1 MRGLGFGLVLMLIG
15 GRAAAQSI
23 SAVVAHGFGT
33 PRVNEYRLSISA
45 HRAGP
50 AELRPFATVAT
61 QGPRGVGPMLAGVGA
76 DLIVPLS
83 SSAQPYLVGSV
94 SAGPFDLRRRLGLA
108 GWVGW
113 SAGAGYELVHLGPIG
128 VGVEARYQEFTR
140 GRVAGVSLGVRVGSA
155 LGRRPAA
162 DGRPVRTG
170 SATPAAPSVTPAR
183 RQPEAPWTPPSLA
196 TVAGPARVGAN
207 AVETALAVRGT
218 PYRWGG
224 SDTNGFDCSGLIQ
237 YAYGE
242 AGMALPRRS
251 VEQAA
256 AGRSVGTA
264 IADLA
269 PGDILVF
276 GREPGGPVTHV
287 GLYVGD
293 GRFIHSATGGT
304 QISRL
309 AADDPA
315 GRWWFAR
322 WNDSRRLY

>member
-1 MRGLGFGLVLMLIG
+1 MIFGLALALAWRG
-15 GRAAAQSI
+15 ASAQSI
-23 SAVVAHGFGT
+23 SAVAAHGFGT
-33 PRVNEYRLSISA
+33 PRVNEYRLSVWA
-45 HRAGP
+45 RQVGP
-50 AELRPFATVAT
+50 AQFRPFATVAT
-61 QGPRGVGPMLAGVGA
+61 QGPSGVGPMLAGVGA
-76 DLIVPLS
+76 DVIVPLS
-83 SSAQPYLVGSV
+83 ASAQPYLVASV

-113 SAGAGYELVHLGPIG
+113 SAGGGAELLRLGPVG

-140 GRVAGVSLGVRVGSA
+140 GNVAGVSLGLRVGAA
-155 LGRRPAA
+155 LGRRKSAEAVPVRPAA
-162 DGRPVRTG
+162 
-170 SATPAAPSVTPAR
+170 STPAPR
-183 RQPEAPWTPPSLA
+183 RTESPWTPPSLA
-196 TVAGPARVGAN
+196 TVSGPARVGAD

-224 SDTNGFDCSGLIQ
+224 TDTNGFDCSGLIQ
-237 YAYGE
+237 FAYGK
-242 AGMALPRRS
+242 AGMSVPRRS
-251 VEQAA
+251 VEQAT
-256 AGRSVGTA
+256 AGRSVGTE

>member
-1 MRGLGFGLVLMLIG
+1 MRTTCPGLILVLLG
-15 GRAAAQSI
+15 APASAQSV
-23 SAVVAHGFGT
+23 SAVAAHGFGT
-33 PRVNEYRLSISA
+33 PRVNEYRLSLWS

-50 AELRPFATVAT
+50 AQLRPFATVAT
-61 QGPRGVGPMLAGVGA
+61 QGPRGEGPMLAGVGA

-83 SSAQPYLVGSV
+83 RSAQPYLVGSV

-113 SAGAGYELVHLGPIG
+113 SAGAGAELVRLGP
-128 VGVEARYQEFTR
+128 VGLGAEVRYQEFTR
-140 GRVAGVSLGVRVGSA
+140 GQVGGVSLGVRVGA
-155 LGRRPAA
+155 PLGQQGTRRASS
-162 DGRPVRTG
+162 VRASSTPRA
-170 SATPAAPSVTPAR
+170 ATPAPRSA
-183 RQPEAPWTPPSLA
+183 EAPWTPPSLA
-196 TVAGPARVGAN
+196 TVSGAARVAAD

-224 SDTNGFDCSGLIQ
+224 SDTNGFDCSGLIM
-237 YAYGE
+237 YAYGA
-242 AGMALPRRS
+242 AGLTLPRRS
-251 VEQAA
+251 LDQAE
-256 AGRSVGTA
+256 AGRSVGTDLA
-264 IADLA
+264 RLA

-304 QISRL
+304 QVSRL

-315 GRWWFAR
+315 GRWRFAR